1 LTIIALRATVCLLY
15 SLRSVTDVVSLV
27 SCHRPSITVV
37 VPQKWLCFSV
47 TMTVFGHNVLFW
59 LIVPQKQPDFSVTID
74 VKHRR
79 PQESFDE
86 TKNGLI
92 ET

>member
-1 LTIIALRATVCLLY
+1 MHDRC
-15 SLRSVTDVVSLV
+15 SVL
-27 SCHRPSITVV
+27 
-37 VPQKWLCFSV
+37 SV
-47 TMTVFGHNVLFW
+47 
-59 LIVPQKQPDFSVTID
+59 VPQKQPDFSVTID

>member
-1 LTIIALRATVCLLY
+1 
-15 SLRSVTDVVSLV
+15 
-27 SCHRPSITVV
+27 
-37 VPQKWLCFSV
+37 
-47 TMTVFGHNVLFW
+47 MTVFGHNVLFW